1 MEMYPLMQSGF
12 GITRFGRLKGIE
24 KLGREITRSS
34 ISLDILHSIFPR
46 LTPDFV
52 MDVKRRGLIKF
63 QQRGHQRPI
72 VKWLDIIAL
81 RYIQEYGENLT
92 AESVPQLKE
101 TIVRLATE
109 YSGSNRITRRHM
121 IIE

>member
-1 MEMYPLMQSGF
+1 MYPLMQSGF